1 MNANQSKA
9 YLARIDAFAI
19 TRNAV
24 THAENCLESR
34 SGWDI
39 ESLGYNIECNFP
51 EIDSDKCDA
60 IAAAVMRKASFN
72 HNAPYNAE
80 SMGNKVWSRS
90 NKASFMGCLPTSI

>member
-24 THAENCLESR
+24 THAENCLESC
-34 SGWDI
+34 SGWDV

-60 IAAAVMRKASFN
+60 IAVAVMRK
-72 HNAPYNAE
+72 
-80 SMGNKVWSRS
+80 R
-90 NKASFMGCLPTSI
+90 L

>member
-9 YLARIDAFAI
+9 YLERIDAFAI

-24 THAENCLESR
+24 THAENCLESS
-34 SGWDI
+34 SGWDV

-72 HNAPYNAE
+72 YNAPYNAE
-80 SMGNKVWSRS
+80 FLGAQPARS
-90 NKASFMGCLPTSI
+90 GQDY